1 MVESPKPCRYT
12 GGIFAQYNNDTSV
25 NHEISVVG
33 WGVENGTE
41 YWCECPPRHCDTSN
55 TSSTSNSLNWLNM
68 SNYCH

>member
-1 MVESPKPCRYT
+1 MHSTKCCIMLSHAAILYRYK

-41 YWCECPPRHCDTSN
+41 YW
-55 TSSTSNSLNWLNM
+55 
-68 SNYCH
+68 